1 MQPSHS
7 FQPVRI
13 PGSRLIVG
21 LTIASLLA
29 LPLSTVPRLAEAA
42 TLNQWQVEATSNQL
56 SFRTD
61 SPVQP
66 RAFLVE
72 TPNRIVIDIP
82 GTSLNSGISRQD
94 SVKRL
99 GIQAIRLG
107 QPTAQTARIVIEL
120 APGYRFDLT
129 KAPLRQINST
139 TWALSL
145 NGLMAPDGKP
155 VSPVAQSPA
164 PPKPAPPKPAP
175 SKPAPQTPAPQPSSN
190 PVANPKFCRS
200 RVNGAL
206 TPIATKIPGRLSV
219 AVQFQGDSTNLFSVN
234 PTSLLIP
241 ASNNKVF
248 TTAAAFTKLGPQYKI
263 RTPVLGDG
271 PGPTVNTLRIVG
283 QGDPSFS
290 TADLQDLSQ
299 QLQRRGIKNVGTLI
313 GDDTLF
319 QGPTINPEWEAED
332 AGQAYAAPVNSLILN
347 QNIIGITLFPQ
358 RQGQPL
364 RVAWDDP
371 LDQRYWSVENRSV
384 TASRSGSEFINVVPV
399 GARMVISGQLRE
411 GASADLQGVAIPNE
425 GNYFVRKF
433 DDILEGSMVM
443 VDKTTIVKRTP
454 APAGLTELAAVE
466 SPALSELVYETNQQS
481 NNLYSETLLKVLGA
495 QAMPGA
501 TDTSKSGTAAVR
513 SILAGLG
520 VDVRQLQMMDGSGL
534 APSNRASGLVLV
546 QTLQAMAKHPQADLY
561 RRSLPIG
568 GRSGTLSSRFRGT
581 AAENRVFA
589 KTGTIS
595 GVVSL
600 GGYVTPR
607 NAKPLVFGII
617 VNSSSSA
624 SAIRALVDEMVIHLA
639 QLEGGC

>member
-1 MQPSHS
+1 MNYRRTIVQPSPPFH
-7 FQPVRI
+7 P
-13 PGSRLIVG
+13 SRLPGRKLAGRCAGVA
-21 LTIASLLA
+21 IASLLG
-29 LPLSTVPRLAEAA
+29 LPLTTFPLPALAA
-42 TLNQWQVEATSNQL
+42 TLNQWQIEATSNQL

-66 RAFLVE
+66 KAFLVE
-72 TPNRIVIDIP
+72 NPTRIVIDIP
-82 GTSLNSGISRQD
+82 GTSLNSGLSRQD
-94 SVKRL
+94 TVKRP

-107 QPTAQTARIVIEL
+107 QPNAQTARIVIEL

-129 KAPLRQINST
+129 KTPLKPINST

-145 NGLMAPDGKP
+145 SGLTAPDGKP
-155 VSPVAQSPA
+155 VPPVAQTPS
-164 PPKPAPPKPAP
+164 PKPPATPPA
-175 SKPAPQTPAPQPSSN
+175 TPP
-190 PVANPKFCRS
+190 ANPKFCRS
-200 RVNGAL
+200 RVNSAL
-206 TPIATKIPGRLSV
+206 TSIANRIPGRLGI
-219 AVQFQGDSTNLFSVN
+219 AVQFQGETTNLFSVN
-234 PTSLLIP
+234 PTSLLAP

-263 RTPVLGDG
+263 RTRVLGDSSG
-271 PGPTVNTLRIVG
+271 PMVNNLRIVG

-290 TADLQDLSQ
+290 TDDLKDLSQ
-299 QLQRRGIKNVGTLI
+299 QLQRRGIQKVGTLI

-332 AGQAYAAPVNSLILN
+332 EGQAYAAPVNSLILN

-364 RVAWDDP
+364 RVVWDDP
-371 LDQRYWSVENRSV
+371 LDQRYWVVDNRSV
-384 TASRSGSEFINVVPV
+384 TASRFGSEFIDVVPA
-399 GARMVISGQLRE
+399 GNRMIISGQLRE
-411 GASADLQGVAIPNE
+411 GASPDLQGVAIPNE

-433 DDILEGSMVM
+433 DDILESAKVM
-443 VDKTTIVKRTP
+443 VDKTTVVKKTP
-454 APAGLTELAAVE
+454 APSGLTELAAVE

-481 NNLYSETLLKVLGA
+481 NNLYSESLLKLLGS
-495 QAMPGA
+495 QATPGA
-501 TDTSKSGTAAVR
+501 ADTSKTGTAAVR

-520 VDVRQLQMMDGSGL
+520 VEVSQLQMIDGSGL
-534 APSNRASGLVLV
+534 APSNRASALALV
-546 QTLQAMAKHPQADLY
+546 QTLQAMTKHPQADLY

-568 GRSGTLSSRFRGT
+568 GRSGTLSGRFRGT

-600 GGYVTPR
+600 GGYITPR
-607 NAKPLVFGII
+607 NAKPLTFGVL
-617 VNSSSSA
+617 VNSSSSP